1 MTVTTAA
8 LLVESYS
15 NWWQLA
21 GLETLVDEE
30 PQNWLAPKADPV
42 PDKPAP
48 EVVSPVRQSE
58 SALAAPAPSPVPTP
72 LAPLAMPDD
81 WAAFQHWLATDAAVP
96 GTRWHPQR
104 IAPAGTQGAKLM
116 VLALTPEMADQDAGQ
131 LFAGDAGRLLD
142 AMLGAIGLTRAQ
154 CYLASLALTRPPGGR
169 IDGADLAALTPL
181 LWHHL
186 RLAAPAKL
194 LLFGSDLAQLVFGS
208 DLAALRGSLR
218 DVNQSGVTIAAA
230 ATQHPLLLLDRP
242 ARKAAAWDSLKLLAE
257 GKSAA

>member
-1 MTVTTAA
+1 MTVIPAA
-8 LLVESYS
+8 LLVDSHR

-30 PQNWLAPKADPV
+30 PQNWLALKGDPV

-48 EVVSPVRQSE
+48 EAVPPVRQSE
-58 SALAAPAPSPVPTP
+58 SALAAPAPSPTPTP

-81 WAAFQHWLATDAAVP
+81 WVAFQSWLANDTAVP

-104 IAPAGTQGAKLM
+104 ILPAGTQGAKLM

-218 DVNQSGVTIAAA
+218 DVNQSGVTVAAA

>member
-1 MTVTTAA
+1 MTASTAA
-8 LLVESYS
+8 LLVESHRS
-15 NWWQLA
+15 WWQLA
-21 GLETLVDEE
+21 GLETLVDEA
-30 PQNWLAPKADPV
+30 PQNWLAPRPDPV
-42 PDKPAP
+42 PENRAPDPLQAARPIESPEPA
-48 EVVSPVRQSE
+48 
-58 SALAAPAPSPVPTP
+58 SAPMVAPAP

-81 WAAFQHWLATDAAVP
+81 WAAFQHWLANDAAVP

-104 IAPAGTQGAKLM
+104 ILPAGTQSAKLM

-142 AMLGAIGLTRAQ
+142 AMLRAIGLTRAQ

-169 IDGADLAALTPL
+169 IDGVDMAALTPL

-194 LLFGSDLAQLVFGS
+194 LIFGSDLAQLVFGT

-218 DVNQSGVTIAAA
+218 DVNQSGVTVPAT

>member
-1 MTVTTAA
+1 MTASTAA
-8 LLVESYS
+8 LLVESHRS
-15 NWWQLA
+15 WWQLA
-21 GLETLVDEE
+21 GLETLVDEA
-30 PQNWLAPKADPV
+30 PQNWLAPKPDPV
-42 PDKPAP
+42 PENRTPDPLPMARPTKSPEPASVP
-48 EVVSPVRQSE
+48 
-58 SALAAPAPSPVPTP
+58 AAAPAP
-72 LAPLAMPDD
+72 LAPLALPDD
-81 WAAFQHWLATDAAVP
+81 WAPFQSWLANDAAVP

-104 IAPAGTQGAKLM
+104 ILPAGTQNAKLM

-142 AMLGAIGLTRAQ
+142 AMLGAIGLTRGQ

-169 IDGADLAALTPL
+169 IDGAEMAALTPL

-194 LLFGSDLAQLVFGS
+194 LIFGSDLAQAVFGS

-218 DVNQSGVTIAAA
+218 DVNQSGVTIPAV

-242 ARKAAAWDSLKLLAE
+242 ARKAAAWDSLKLLAT
-257 GKSAA
+257 GRSAA